1 MPYPSPGSIANMKSS
16 VQPSLDPQFVS
27 HSIRVLVAA
36 SIRPEMSESLADSP
50 AKLLFA
56 TSLVE
61 SIVLALLGK
70 CMPRKSDGNC

>member
-1 MPYPSPGSIANMKSS
+1 MQSPL
-16 VQPSLDPQFVS
+16 QPSLDPQFVS

-36 SIRPEMSESLADSP
+36 SIRPEMSELLADSP
-50 AKLLFA
+50 TKLLFA

-70 CMPRKSDGNC
+70 RMPRKSVGNC